1 MSEGWNILVV
11 DDEPPIR
18 AELRYL
24 LEKDARVGQIAE
36 AGNVTEAVES
46 ILSNKPDVLFL
57 DITMP
62 GRSGIE
68 LAETLQ
74 NLKTPPV
81 VVFVTAFAEYAA
93 DAYNL
98 DAIDYV
104 VKPVEDARLS
114 KALDKIEAAL
124 GVRRVVH
131 APRQP
136 LRLTVD
142 RGGKKV
148 FIPVADVCYFEARAD
163 FCNAVCAEGTYLINE
178 SISSLERRL
187 GSEGFIR
194 VHRSYLVNLE
204 DVHNVEIGSTGLME
218 LMSIKVVP
226 GRMWAAT
233 PSSPSITALTWGLLG
248 TMVSTTS
255 QVSPISAL
263 VAALAPAATTSS
275 AAALFRLLT
284 VRS

>member
-98 DAIDYV
+98 DAVDYV
-104 VKPVEDARLS
+104 VKPVVKGAR
-114 KALDKIEAAL
+114 
-124 GVRRVVH
+124 
-131 APRQP
+131 Q
-136 LRLTVD
+136 D
-142 RGGKKV
+142 R
-148 FIPVADVCYFEARAD
+148 DC
-163 FCNAVCAEGTYLINE
+163 
-178 SISSLERRL
+178 
-187 GSEGFIR
+187 
-194 VHRSYLVNLE
+194 
-204 DVHNVEIGSTGLME
+204 
-218 LMSIKVVP
+218 P
-226 GRMWAAT
+226 GRPPCRPRPA
-233 PSSPSITALTWGLLG
+233 P
-248 TMVSTTS
+248 
-255 QVSPISAL
+255 
-263 VAALAPAATTSS
+263 ALAPDGGS
-275 AAALFRLLT
+275 RGQKGVHPRGGCLLL
-284 VRS
+284 

>member
-24 LEKDARVGQIAE
+24 LEKDMRVGQIAE

-81 VVFVTAFAEYAA
+81 VVFVTAFAEY
-93 DAYNL
+93 DAV
-98 DAIDYV
+98 DYV

-124 GVRRVVH
+124 GARRVIH

-148 FIPVADVCYFEARAD
+148 FIPAADVCYFEARAD

-218 LMSIKVVP
+218 LRLDRVTSTVP
-226 GRMWAAT
+226 VSRRRAAEVK
-233 PSSPSITALTWGLLG
+233 AHLGL
-248 TMVSTTS
+248 
-255 QVSPISAL
+255 A
-263 VAALAPAATTSS
+263 
-275 AAALFRLLT
+275 
-284 VRS
+284 

>member
-98 DAIDYV
+98 DAID
-104 VKPVEDARLS
+104 
-114 KALDKIEAAL
+114 
-124 GVRRVVH
+124 
-131 APRQP
+131 
-136 LRLTVD
+136 
-142 RGGKKV
+142 
-148 FIPVADVCYFEARAD
+148 
-163 FCNAVCAEGTYLINE
+163 
-178 SISSLERRL
+178 
-187 GSEGFIR
+187 
-194 VHRSYLVNLE
+194 
-204 DVHNVEIGSTGLME
+204 
-218 LMSIKVVP
+218 
-226 GRMWAAT
+226 
-233 PSSPSITALTWGLLG
+233 
-248 TMVSTTS
+248 
-255 QVSPISAL
+255 
-263 VAALAPAATTSS
+263 TSS
-275 AAALFRLLT
+275 SRSRMPACQRRSIRSRPPWAFVALSIPRA
-284 VRS
+284 SPCA

>member
-24 LEKDARVGQIAE
+24 LEKDTRVGQIAE

-98 DAIDYV
+98 DAVDYV

-124 GVRRVVH
+124 GVRRVIH

-136 LRLTVD
+136 LRRRWTC
-142 RGGKKV
+142 GGKKV
-148 FIPVADVCYFEARAD
+148 IHPCRRRRYFEAACRFLQCHSAPR
-163 FCNAVCAEGTYLINE
+163 
-178 SISSLERRL
+178 ER
-187 GSEGFIR
+187 
-194 VHRSYLVNLE
+194 
-204 DVHNVEIGSTGLME
+204 T
-218 LMSIKVVP
+218 
-226 GRMWAAT
+226 
-233 PSSPSITALTWGLLG
+233 
-248 TMVSTTS
+248 
-255 QVSPISAL
+255 
-263 VAALAPAATTSS
+263 
-275 AAALFRLLT
+275 
-284 VRS
+284 

>member
-24 LEKDARVGQIAE
+24 LEKDTRVGQIAE

-98 DAIDYV
+98 DAVMSSSRSRTHACQRRSTRSRRPWVPV
-104 VKPVEDARLS
+104 VLS
-114 KALDKIEAAL
+114 TL
-124 GVRRVVH
+124 RV
-131 APRQP
+131 
-136 LRLTVD
+136 
-142 RGGKKV
+142 
-148 FIPVADVCYFEARAD
+148 
-163 FCNAVCAEGTYLINE
+163 
-178 SISSLERRL
+178 SLC
-187 GSEGFIR
+187 
-194 VHRSYLVNLE
+194 V
-204 DVHNVEIGSTGLME
+204 
-218 LMSIKVVP
+218 
-226 GRMWAAT
+226 
-233 PSSPSITALTWGLLG
+233 
-248 TMVSTTS
+248 
-255 QVSPISAL
+255 
-263 VAALAPAATTSS
+263 
-275 AAALFRLLT
+275 
-284 VRS
+284 

>member
-24 LEKDARVGQIAE
+24 LEKDTRVGQIAE

-57 DITMP
+57 DIT
-62 GRSGIE
+62 
-68 LAETLQ
+68 
-74 NLKTPPV
+74 TPPV
-81 VVFVTAFAEYAA
+81 VVFVTAFAEFAA

-98 DAIDYV
+98 DAVDYV

-114 KALDKIEAAL
+114 KAFDKIEAAL
-124 GVRRVVH
+124 GVRRVIH

-148 FIPVADVCYFEARAD
+148 FIPAADVCYFEARAD

-218 LMSIKVVP
+218 LRLDRVTSTVP
-226 GRMWAAT
+226 VSRRRAAEVK
-233 PSSPSITALTWGLLG
+233 AHLGL
-248 TMVSTTS
+248 
-255 QVSPISAL
+255 A
-263 VAALAPAATTSS
+263 
-275 AAALFRLLT
+275 
-284 VRS
+284 

>member
-24 LEKDARVGQIAE
+24 LEKDTRVGQIAE

-98 DAIDYV
+98 DQRRSTRS
-104 VKPVEDARLS
+104 RL
-114 KALDKIEAAL
+114 
-124 GVRRVVH
+124 
-131 APRQP
+131 P
-136 LRLTVD
+136 
-142 RGGKKV
+142 
-148 FIPVADVCYFEARAD
+148 
-163 FCNAVCAEGTYLINE
+163 
-178 SISSLERRL
+178 
-187 GSEGFIR
+187 
-194 VHRSYLVNLE
+194 
-204 DVHNVEIGSTGLME
+204 
-218 LMSIKVVP
+218 
-226 GRMWAAT
+226 W
-233 PSSPSITALTWGLLG
+233 
-248 TMVSTTS
+248 
-255 QVSPISAL
+255 
-263 VAALAPAATTSS
+263 ALAVSS
-275 AAALFRLLT
+275 MLRASLCA
-284 VRS
+284 

>member
-1 MSEGWNILVV
+1 MIRVIIADDHPVVRAGIKQVLSESAEIQVTAEMGSGEALIEEVRKNEYDVV
-11 DDEPPIR
+11 
-18 AELRYL
+18 L
-24 LEKDARVGQIAE
+24 
-36 AGNVTEAVES
+36 
-46 ILSNKPDVLFL
+46 L

-98 DAIDYV
+98 DAVDYV

-124 GVRRVVH
+124 GARRVIH

-148 FIPVADVCYFEARAD
+148 FIPAADVCYFEARAD
-163 FCNAVCAEGTYLINE
+163 FCNAICAEGTYLINE

-187 GSEGFIR
+187 VSEGFIR

-218 LMSIKVVP
+218 LRLDRVTSTVP
-226 GRMWAAT
+226 VSRRRAAEVK
-233 PSSPSITALTWGLLG
+233 AHLGL
-248 TMVSTTS
+248 
-255 QVSPISAL
+255 A
-263 VAALAPAATTSS
+263 
-275 AAALFRLLT
+275 
-284 VRS
+284 

>member
-98 DAIDYV
+98 DAVDYI

-114 KALDKIEAAL
+114 KALHKQNMKTPVQLGKFPLPWVFAAL
-124 GVRRVVH
+124 SI
-131 APRQP
+131 PR
-136 LRLTVD
+136 
-142 RGGKKV
+142 
-148 FIPVADVCYFEARAD
+148 A
-163 FCNAVCAEGTYLINE
+163 
-178 SISSLERRL
+178 
-187 GSEGFIR
+187 
-194 VHRSYLVNLE
+194 
-204 DVHNVEIGSTGLME
+204 
-218 LMSIKVVP
+218 
-226 GRMWAAT
+226 
-233 PSSPSITALTWGLLG
+233 SPFA
-248 TMVSTTS
+248 
-255 QVSPISAL
+255 
-263 VAALAPAATTSS
+263 
-275 AAALFRLLT
+275 
-284 VRS
+284 

>member
-24 LEKDARVGQIAE
+24 LEKDTRVGQIAE

-98 DAIDYV
+98 DAVDYV

-114 KALDKIEAAL
+114 KALDKIE
-124 GVRRVVH
+124 
-131 APRQP
+131 
-136 LRLTVD
+136 
-142 RGGKKV
+142 
-148 FIPVADVCYFEARAD
+148 
-163 FCNAVCAEGTYLINE
+163 
-178 SISSLERRL
+178 
-187 GSEGFIR
+187 
-194 VHRSYLVNLE
+194 
-204 DVHNVEIGSTGLME
+204 
-218 LMSIKVVP
+218 
-226 GRMWAAT
+226 
-233 PSSPSITALTWGLLG
+233 TAWVLA
-248 TMVSTTS
+248 
-255 QVSPISAL
+255 VSPCSAP
-263 VAALAPAATTSS
+263 ALAPDGGSRGQKGVHS
-275 AAALFRLLT
+275 RGGCLLL
-284 VRS
+284 

>member
-24 LEKDARVGQIAE
+24 LEKDTRVGQIAE

-98 DAIDYV
+98 DAVDYV

-114 KALDKIEAAL
+114 KALDKIETRPWAL
-124 GVRRVVH
+124 AVSSMLR
-131 APRQP
+131 ASP

-142 RGGKKV
+142 RGAKRCS
-148 FIPVADVCYFEARAD
+148 FPWRMSATLRRAP
-163 FCNAVCAEGTYLINE
+163 I
-178 SISSLERRL
+178 I
-187 GSEGFIR
+187 
-194 VHRSYLVNLE
+194 
-204 DVHNVEIGSTGLME
+204 
-218 LMSIKVVP
+218 
-226 GRMWAAT
+226 AT
-233 PSSPSITALTWGLLG
+233 PS
-248 TMVSTTS
+248 
-255 QVSPISAL
+255 
-263 VAALAPAATTSS
+263 AP
-275 AAALFRLLT
+275 RG
-284 VRS
+284 RI

>member
-24 LEKDARVGQIAE
+24 LEKDTRVGQIAE

-104 VKPVEDARLS
+104 VKPVE
-114 KALDKIEAAL
+114 
-124 GVRRVVH
+124 
-131 APRQP
+131 
-136 LRLTVD
+136 
-142 RGGKKV
+142 
-148 FIPVADVCYFEARAD
+148 
-163 FCNAVCAEGTYLINE
+163 
-178 SISSLERRL
+178 
-187 GSEGFIR
+187 
-194 VHRSYLVNLE
+194 
-204 DVHNVEIGSTGLME
+204 
-218 LMSIKVVP
+218 
-226 GRMWAAT
+226 
-233 PSSPSITALTWGLLG
+233 ITACQRHSIRSRLPWAFV
-248 TMVSTTS
+248 VSS
-255 QVSPISAL
+255 MLRASLCA
-263 VAALAPAATTSS
+263 
-275 AAALFRLLT
+275 
-284 VRS
+284 

>member
-24 LEKDARVGQIAE
+24 LEKDTRVGQIAE

-93 DAYNL
+93 AFGWRSR
-98 DAIDYV
+98 
-104 VKPVEDARLS
+104 RLMPITS
-114 KALDKIEAAL
+114 MPSIMSSS
-124 GVRRVVH
+124 RSRTH
-131 APRQP
+131 ACQRHSTRSRQP
-136 LRLTVD
+136 WVSVVLSTLR
-142 RGGKKV
+142 
-148 FIPVADVCYFEARAD
+148 A
-163 FCNAVCAEGTYLINE
+163 
-178 SISSLERRL
+178 SLC
-187 GSEGFIR
+187 
-194 VHRSYLVNLE
+194 V
-204 DVHNVEIGSTGLME
+204 
-218 LMSIKVVP
+218 
-226 GRMWAAT
+226 
-233 PSSPSITALTWGLLG
+233 
-248 TMVSTTS
+248 
-255 QVSPISAL
+255 
-263 VAALAPAATTSS
+263 
-275 AAALFRLLT
+275 
-284 VRS
+284 

>member
-11 DDEPPIR
+11 DDEHPIR

-24 LEKDARVGQIAE
+24 LEKDTRVGQIAE

-68 LAETLQ
+68 LAET
-74 NLKTPPV
+74 
-81 VVFVTAFAEYAA
+81 FAEYAA

-98 DAIDYV
+98 DAVDYI

-114 KALDKIEAAL
+114 KALDKIETAL
-124 GVRRVVH
+124 GARRAVH

-187 GSEGFIR
+187 ASEGFIR

-218 LMSIKVVP
+218 LRLDRVSSTVP
-226 GRMWAAT
+226 VSRRRAAEVK
-233 PSSPSITALTWGLLG
+233 SHLGL
-248 TMVSTTS
+248 
-255 QVSPISAL
+255 A
-263 VAALAPAATTSS
+263 
-275 AAALFRLLT
+275 
-284 VRS
+284 

>member
-93 DAYNL
+93 DA
-98 DAIDYV
+98 ITSM
-104 VKPVEDARLS
+104 RS
-114 KALDKIEAAL
+114 TMSSS
-124 GVRRVVH
+124 RSRTH
-131 APRQP
+131 ACQRHSTRSRQP
-136 LRLTVD
+136 WVPVVLSMLR
-142 RGGKKV
+142 
-148 FIPVADVCYFEARAD
+148 A
-163 FCNAVCAEGTYLINE
+163 
-178 SISSLERRL
+178 SLC
-187 GSEGFIR
+187 
-194 VHRSYLVNLE
+194 V
-204 DVHNVEIGSTGLME
+204 
-218 LMSIKVVP
+218 
-226 GRMWAAT
+226 
-233 PSSPSITALTWGLLG
+233 
-248 TMVSTTS
+248 
-255 QVSPISAL
+255 
-263 VAALAPAATTSS
+263 
-275 AAALFRLLT
+275 
-284 VRS
+284 

>member
-24 LEKDARVGQIAE
+24 LEKDTRVGQIAE

-98 DAIDYV
+98 DAVDYI

-114 KALDKIEAAL
+114 SAARAPGHRPTAPARARRAVPRTRPTPSRGSPRGGL
-124 GVRRVVH
+124 RHRAPSRVWTRVGCHAHPPPAAPDRARAPRPRAAPAQGRGRRVGH
-131 APRQP
+131 RSPRQSAP
-136 LRLTVD
+136 CRTP
-142 RGGKKV
+142 RP
-148 FIPVADVCYFEARAD
+148 IA
-163 FCNAVCAEGTYLINE
+163 AV
-178 SISSLERRL
+178 
-187 GSEGFIR
+187 
-194 VHRSYLVNLE
+194 
-204 DVHNVEIGSTGLME
+204 
-218 LMSIKVVP
+218 
-226 GRMWAAT
+226 
-233 PSSPSITALTWGLLG
+233 SSPDIAARRSWVSRPYLPASDGSASI
-248 TMVSTTS
+248 
-255 QVSPISAL
+255 
-263 VAALAPAATTSS
+263 AATTAGRARPHSLVES
-275 AAALFRLLT
+275 AAASSRNT
-284 VRS
+284 CSS

>member
-24 LEKDARVGQIAE
+24 LEKDARVGHIAE
-36 AGNVTEAVES
+36 AGNVTEAGES
-46 ILSNKPDVLFL
+46 ILSSKPDVLFL

-81 VVFVTAFAEYAA
+81 VVFVTAFAEFAA

-98 DAIDYV
+98 DAVDYI

-124 GVRRVVH
+124 GARRVIH

-148 FIPVADVCYFEARAD
+148 FIPAADVCYFEAR
-163 FCNAVCAEGTYLINE
+163 AEGTYLINE

-218 LMSIKVVP
+218 LRLDRVSSTVP
-226 GRMWAAT
+226 VSRRRAAEVK
-233 PSSPSITALTWGLLG
+233 SHLGL
-248 TMVSTTS
+248 
-255 QVSPISAL
+255 A
-263 VAALAPAATTSS
+263 
-275 AAALFRLLT
+275 
-284 VRS
+284 

>member
-98 DAIDYV
+98 DAVDYI
-104 VKPVEDARLS
+104 VKPVEGARQDRNRPGCS
-114 KALDKIEAAL
+114 
-124 GVRRVVH
+124 
-131 APRQP
+131 PRCP
-136 LRLTVD
+136 Y
-142 RGGKKV
+142 
-148 FIPVADVCYFEARAD
+148 P
-163 FCNAVCAEGTYLINE
+163 
-178 SISSLERRL
+178 
-187 GSEGFIR
+187 
-194 VHRSYLVNLE
+194 
-204 DVHNVEIGSTGLME
+204 
-218 LMSIKVVP
+218 
-226 GRMWAAT
+226 
-233 PSSPSITALTWGLLG
+233 
-248 TMVSTTS
+248 
-255 QVSPISAL
+255 
-263 VAALAPAATTSS
+263 APAPSPDGGS
-275 AAALFRLLT
+275 WG
-284 VRS
+284 